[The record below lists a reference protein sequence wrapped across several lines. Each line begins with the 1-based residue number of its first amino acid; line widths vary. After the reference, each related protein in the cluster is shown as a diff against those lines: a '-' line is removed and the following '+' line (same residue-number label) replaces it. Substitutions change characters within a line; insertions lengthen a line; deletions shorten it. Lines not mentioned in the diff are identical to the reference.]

1 MRSTA
6 IVVMAALLLF
16 SGKAVAGGVAKRW
29 TPDVD
34 FEAPRNWDAGH
45 VPSSVDVAVFQE
57 DTLVPVVVPA
67 AGVDVCEIV
76 LPVNGQLI
84 LEPNA
89 RLVISASSQAMGGCT
104 GQTVMF
110 KQNAP
115 MEWVDPDN
123 WSSENINI
131 ATPHV
136 ERIPCVH
143 DTVVFNPG
151 HSFSVIVPDVP
162 ITIGSMKY
170 GNQTFGLNELN
181 EFLLSDVGDQ
191 ELKSSSTDNDVS
203 ITLTSTLCEDSTG
216 CECGTQQL
224 FDQVCKVASKR
235 CYSKLGCISPVKPIG
250 HCCWTCGAYFLINYN
265 PNNFIEEK
273 FSEEF
278 KKDIVKLNSTFEK
291 YQLSYYMSKLL
302 NGKIQ
307 VVLASDAKYVDEIS
321 EIANTIHSLLNSY
334 RGVTNVNMFNSG
346 LSYDADGMTYGQIA
360 LTTCIV
366 IFSCML
372 AIMFYY
378 NKDWKSLLSGSG
390 SSTGAVFVK
399 FKNDTNDAVEL
410 IDEDVRLQ
418 RKTSFDNPTYGAVES
433 MKKSQTF
440 RKIHSYSDLSVST
453 TQSEAMDVELKETFE
468 QK

>member
-1 MRSTA
+1 MMSSTA
-6 IVVMAALLLF
+6 IVVVAALLSF
-16 SGKAVAGGVAKRW
+16 SGGVVDAVAKQW
-29 TPDVD
+29 TPNVD

-57 DTLVPVVVPA
+57 NTLVPVVVPA
-67 AGVDVCEIV
+67 TGIDVCEV
-76 LPVNGQLI
+76 LLPFNGQLI

-89 RLVISASSQAMGGCT
+89 RVVISSSSQAMGGCT
-104 GQTVMF
+104 GHNVTF

-123 WSSENINI
+123 WSIENFII

-162 ITIGSMKY
+162 ITIGSMKF
-170 GNQTFGLNELN
+170 GNQTFDQNELN

-203 ITLTSTLCEDSTG
+203 ITLTSTSCEDNTG

-235 CYSKLGCISPVKPIG
+235 CDSKLGCISPVKPIG

-265 PNNFIEEK
+265 PSSFISEQ
-273 FSEEF
+273 FSKEF
-278 KKDIVKLNSTFEK
+278 KKDMAKIKPTLEK
-291 YQLSYYMSKLL
+291 HQLSYYMSKLL
-302 NGKIQ
+302 NGKLQI
-307 VVLASDAKYVDEIS
+307 VMASSTKYVDEIN
-321 EIANTIHSLLNSY
+321 EIAKTIHSMLTTY
-334 RGVTNVNMFNSG
+334 RGVTDVKMFSSG

-360 LTTCIV
+360 LATCIV
-366 IFSCML
+366 IFCSML
-372 AIMFYY
+372 AIMLYY
-378 NKDWKSLLSGSG
+378 NNDWKSLLSGSR

-433 MKKSQTF
+433 MNNSQTF
-440 RKIHSYSDLSVST
+440 RKMHSYSDLSVST
-453 TQSEAMDVELKETFE
+453 MQSDAMDVELKETGE
-468 QK
+468 QN

>member
-16 SGKAVAGGVAKRW
+16 SGEAVAGGVAKRW

-89 RLVISASSQAMGGCT
+89 RLGISASSQAMGGCT

-250 HCCWTCGAYFLINYN
+250 HCCWTC
-265 PNNFIEEK
+265 
-273 FSEEF
+273 
-278 KKDIVKLNSTFEK
+278 D
-291 YQLSYYMSKLL
+291 
-302 NGKIQ
+302 
-307 VVLASDAKYVDEIS
+307 
-321 EIANTIHSLLNSY
+321 

-372 AIMFYY
+372 AIMVYY

>member
-1 MRSTA
+1 MPSTA
-6 IVVMAALLLF
+6 IIVVAALMSF
-16 SGKAVAGGVAKRW
+16 SGGAVHGGVAKRW

-76 LPVNGQLI
+76 FPVNGQLI

-89 RLVISASSQAMGGCT
+89 RVVISASSQEMGGCM

-110 KQNAP
+110 KRNAP

-123 WSSENINI
+123 WSNENINI

-151 HSFSVIVPDVP
+151 HSFSVVVPDVP
-162 ITIGSMKY
+162 ITIGSMKF
-170 GNQTFGLNELN
+170 GNQTFGQNELN
-181 EFLLSDVGDQ
+181 EFLLSDIGDQ
-191 ELKSSSTDNDVS
+191 ELKSSSADNDVS
-203 ITLTSTLCEDSTG
+203 ITLTSTLCEDNTG

-224 FDQVCKVASKR
+224 LDQVCKVASKR
-235 CYSKLGCISPVKPIG
+235 CVSKLGCISPVKPIG

-265 PNNFIEEK
+265 PNNFISEQFNEEL
-273 FSEEF
+273 
-278 KKDIVKLNSTFEK
+278 KKDIAKLNSTFEEH
-291 YQLSYYMSKLL
+291 QLSYYMSKLL

-307 VVLASDAKYVDEIS
+307 VVLASNTKYVDEIN
-321 EIANTIHSLLNSY
+321 EIANTIHSLLTSY
-334 RGVTNVNMFNSG
+334 RGVTDVKMFNSG

-378 NKDWKSLLSGSG
+378 NKDWKSLLSGSR

-440 RKIHSYSDLSVST
+440 RKMHSYSDLSVST
-453 TQSEAMDVELKETFE
+453 TKSEAMDVEMKETCE